1 MRRTYQLF
9 LLGLAIC
16 GVIAPSIAAAHAF
29 GARYDLPLPLG
40 LYLAAA
46 GLAVGAS
53 FLGVFLFL
61 RRNSSAPVGIEFAG
75 PAWVGRILVVIM
87 RTLGL
92 FVLTVVLA
100 AAAFGPEEATN
111 NLATVTVWVLWW
123 VGFLLLSALLV
134 PLWPT
139 VDPFRALYLILCKLT
154 GRDPESALLRLPWFA
169 GWLAPI
175 GLLSIAWVELVSD
188 WSEDPRSLAALIGVY
203 TLTALAGGIGFGMA
217 WFRVADPLGRI
228 FELLSRMPP
237 LLVLAPARLRLR
249 PPGEGLVD
257 PEPAKAGEVIL
268 IVGLIGMVLFDGL
281 SETPFWAA
289 VLDFVS
295 ESQTLRPALLWM
307 RDQGIDLLKAVRTTG
322 LATTILAFLSLY
334 LLLAGGMRVLAGAGV
349 RYWTIAVEMAGSLL
363 PIAVAYHLSHYIS
376 YLLMAGQLIGPT
388 ASDPLGRGWD
398 LFGRRDATI
407 DVGVIGAEQVWWIA
421 VGTLIAGHSLSVLV
435 GHRRAL
441 ILFGSA
447 GSAARSQ
454 IPMLVAMVG
463 LTILSLWI
471 LAQPL
476 VAF

>member
-1 MRRTYQLF
+1 MRHTYQLV

-16 GVIAPSIAAAHAF
+16 GALAPSVTAAHAF

-53 FLGVFLFL
+53 FLGVFWFL
-61 RRNSSAPVGIEFAG
+61 RRNNSQPVGIEFAA
-75 PAWVGRILVVIM
+75 PACVGRVIVLVL

-92 FVLTVVLA
+92 FVLTAVLA

-123 VGFLLLSALLV
+123 VGFLLFSALLI
-134 PLWPT
+134 PLWPA
-139 VDPFRALYLILCKLT
+139 VDPFRALYLIFCKLT
-154 GRDPESALLRLPWFA
+154 GRDPESAPLMLPRFA
-169 GWLAPI
+169 GWLAPL
-175 GLLSIAWVELVSD
+175 GLLVIAWVELVSD
-188 WSEDPRSLAALIGVY
+188 WSEDPRSLAALIGLY
-203 TLTALAGGIGFGMA
+203 ALTTLAGAIGFGMA
-217 WFRVADPLGRI
+217 WFRIADPLGRI
-228 FELLSRMPP
+228 FELFSRMAP
-237 LLVLAPARLRLR
+237 LLPLTPAGLRLR

-257 PEPAKAGEVIL
+257 PEPAKAGEVVL
-268 IVGLIGMVLFDGL
+268 IIGLIGMVLFDGL

-307 RDQGIDLLKAVRTTG
+307 RDQGVDLLKAVRTTG
-322 LATTILAFLSLY
+322 LAATILVFLSLY
-334 LLLAGGMRVLAGAGV
+334 LLLAGGMRALAGAGV

-398 LFGRRDATI
+398 LFGRHDATI

-441 ILFGSA
+441 VLFGAA

-454 IPMLVAMVG
+454 VPMFVAMVG

-476 VAF
+476 IAF